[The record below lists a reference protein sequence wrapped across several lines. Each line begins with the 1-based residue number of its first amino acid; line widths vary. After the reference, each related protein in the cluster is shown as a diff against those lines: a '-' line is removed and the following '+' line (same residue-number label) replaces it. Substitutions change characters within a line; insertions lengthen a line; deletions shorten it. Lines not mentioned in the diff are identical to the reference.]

1 MKRMFK
7 VLAVVFCSLVL
18 VGSAQAYNG
27 NTADIEQQI
36 GVFGAYQ
43 NTDDLDEGYGGG
55 LRYAVF
61 GNMAEPGSA
70 SPLESID
77 IGGDLRASWLA
88 GYEADGNDFE
98 TDIYPVQANLLVRPE
113 FKNGL
118 RPYAGGG
125 IGYAWFDEDNGNT
138 NYELDDEWTYSVLLG
153 IDQEINEQFS
163 MFVEGEYMWLQPDI
177 ENDSGEADLDGFG
190 VNVGVNYNF

>member
-1 MKRMFK
+1 M
-7 VLAVVFCSLVL
+7 AVVVFGLAL
-18 VGSAQAYNG
+18 VGSAQASNG
-27 NTADIEQQI
+27 NTVDVEQQV

-61 GNMAEPGSA
+61 ANVAEPAGA
-70 SPLESID
+70 SPLKSLD

-88 GYEADGNDFE
+88 DYEHDDTNFE

-113 FKNGL
+113 FKNGF

-125 IGYAWFDEDNGNT
+125 VGYAWFDEDNGS
-138 NYELDDEWTYSVLLG
+138 LDDDYTYSALLG
-153 IDQEINEQFS
+153 VDQAINDQFS
-163 MFVEGEYMWLQPDI
+163 VFVEGEYMWLEPDRD
-177 ENDSGEADLDGFG
+177 NGPGDVDLSGFG
-190 VNVGVNYNF
+190 ANVGVNFNF